1 MRSGGTTRTDARGPA
16 GWRAACSAAR
26 RRRGHARFVR
36 RLAPARGGQCA
47 RALGCEPVQSACAPP
62 WRRTAWTPRVANESQ
77 LPAALHSWMGDARA
91 HRMKFHAARR
101 LGRRQTQHART
112 VTSLPPILKKTQ
124 LTPDGKSNTVG
135 PRARRSSPPHSSR
148 RRPEH
153 QLPFCVPGD
162 RSYTAFPLW
171 RTRSTSAAARAASA
185 KPA

>member
-91 HRMKFHAARR
+91 GSPDEVSRSASPRPTANPAREDRDFAAAYPKKNSINPRR
-101 LGRRQTQHART
+101 EIKYRRSPSPAFLTAA
-112 VTSLPPILKKTQ
+112 Q
-124 LTPDGKSNTVG
+124 LT
-135 PRARRSSPPHSSR
+135 ASPGAPAPVLCP
-148 RRPEH
+148 RRP
-153 QLPFCVPGD
+153 
-162 RSYTAFPLW
+162 
-171 RTRSTSAAARAASA
+171 
-185 KPA
+185 

>member
-91 HRMKFHAARR
+91 HRMKFHAARG

-112 VTSLPPILKKTQ
+112 VTSLLPILKKTSINPRREIKYRPSPSPAFLTAAQ
-124 LTPDGKSNTVG
+124 LT
-135 PRARRSSPPHSSR
+135 ASPGAPAPVLCP
-148 RRPEH
+148 RRP
-153 QLPFCVPGD
+153 
-162 RSYTAFPLW
+162 
-171 RTRSTSAAARAASA
+171 
-185 KPA
+185 